1 MTFRR
6 FGKTGLRVS
15 ALGFGAMQLGE
26 PGVADAAAG
35 RMLNR
40 VLDAGVNLID
50 TARGYKLSEERIG
63 RHIAHRRD
71 EYVLSSK
78 CGYRVEGTR
87 DWTAACVTRG
97 VERALRLM
105 RTDRIDIMHLHSC
118 PIDTLRRGERTGEV
132 VDALLRA
139 VQAGKVR
146 VAAYSGENEA
156 RAFAIASRRF
166 GSIQTSVNVCDQ
178 RVLDEDL
185 GAARRLGL
193 GVIAKRPL
201 ANAFWRYAT
210 RPRGEYCET
219 YWERARVM
227 GLSEVKAAAGRLGW
241 DELALRFSAFTPGVH
256 TVITGTADWKHFRR
270 NLAIVGKGPLPR
282 GVYRAIRAAFSANER
297 EWAGQV

>member
-1 MTFRR
+1 MELRR

-26 PGVADAAAG
+26 PSVSEAAAG
-35 RMLNR
+35 RMLNA
-40 VLDAGVNLID
+40 VLDSGVNLID

-78 CGYRVEGTR
+78 GGYGVEGCK
-87 DWTAACVTRG
+87 DWTARCITRG
-97 VERALRLM
+97 VDRALRLM

-118 PIDTLRRGERTGEV
+118 PIETLQRGEV
-132 VDALLRA
+132 VEALLRE
-139 VQAGKVR
+139 VERGRVR
-146 VAAYSGENEA
+146 VAAYSGENDA
-156 RAFAIASRRF
+156 RAYAIASRRF

-178 RVLDEDL
+178 RSIGEALP
-185 GAARRLGL
+185 AARRLGL

-201 ANAFWRYAT
+201 ANAFWRYTT

-219 YWERARVM
+219 YWER
-227 GLSEVKAAAGRLGW
+227 GRIMALTPGRQAW

-256 TVITGTADWKHFRR
+256 SVITGSADWKHFRR
-270 NLAIVGKGPLPR
+270 NLSIVEKGPLEA
-282 GVYRAIRAAFSANER
+282 GAYRAVRAAFDANER
-297 EWAGQV
+297 DWMGQV